1 MESISRTVNGRECT
15 VSLTDSLVETLADL
29 QGEGIDR
36 NSLIQ
41 SRVSLLNEVI
51 SRFAADY
58 EPSEAA
64 EVLKLISGLS
74 MLSKAIESAYLLR
87 KTPTKNSTTMNDQEQ
102 DKIIEQTVAVLSE
115 TFTPA
120 SSLDESAKRYTSAQ
134 LAQAIYELAGVSPK
148 FETLYRIML
157 EAGYR
162 YVVDETSAAL
172 KYVWLLQYRG

>member
-15 VSLTDSLVETLADL
+15 VILTDSLVETLADL

-74 MLSKAIESAYLLR
+74 MQSKAIES
-87 KTPTKNSTTMNDQEQ
+87 
-102 DKIIEQTVAVLSE
+102 LSAPE
-115 TFTPA
+115 
-120 SSLDESAKRYTSAQ
+120 K
-134 LAQAIYELAGVSPK
+134 
-148 FETLYRIML
+148 
-157 EAGYR
+157 
-162 YVVDETSAAL
+162 
-172 KYVWLLQYRG
+172 

>member
-1 MESISRTVNGRECT
+1 MARSSRSWR
-15 VSLTDSLVETLADL
+15 
-29 QGEGIDR
+29 
-36 NSLIQ
+36 
-41 SRVSLLNEVI
+41 
-51 SRFAADY
+51 
-58 EPSEAA
+58 
-64 EVLKLISGLS
+64 
-74 MLSKAIESAYLLR
+74 LR

-102 DKIIEQTVAVLSE
+102 EKIIEATVDVLSE
-115 TFTPA
+115 TFAPA
-120 SSLDESAKRYTSAQ
+120 SSIDESAKRYTSAQ

>member
-15 VSLTDSLVETLADL
+15 VILTDSLVETLADL

-74 MLSKAIESAYLLR
+74 MLSKAIES
-87 KTPTKNSTTMNDQEQ
+87 
-102 DKIIEQTVAVLSE
+102 LSAPE
-115 TFTPA
+115 NNH
-120 SSLDESAKRYTSAQ
+120 
-134 LAQAIYELAGVSPK
+134 
-148 FETLYRIML
+148 
-157 EAGYR
+157 
-162 YVVDETSAAL
+162 
-172 KYVWLLQYRG
+172 

>member
-1 MESISRTVNGRECT
+1 METISRTVNGRKCT
-15 VSLTDSLVETLADL
+15 VILTDSLVETLADL

-74 MLSKAIESAYLLR
+74 MLSKAIES
-87 KTPTKNSTTMNDQEQ
+87 
-102 DKIIEQTVAVLSE
+102 LSAPE
-115 TFTPA
+115 
-120 SSLDESAKRYTSAQ
+120 K
-134 LAQAIYELAGVSPK
+134 
-148 FETLYRIML
+148 
-157 EAGYR
+157 
-162 YVVDETSAAL
+162 
-172 KYVWLLQYRG
+172 

>member
-87 KTPTKNSTTMNDQEQ
+87 KITTN
-102 DKIIEQTVAVLSE
+102 K
-115 TFTPA
+115 
-120 SSLDESAKRYTSAQ
+120 
-134 LAQAIYELAGVSPK
+134 
-148 FETLYRIML
+148 
-157 EAGYR
+157 
-162 YVVDETSAAL
+162 
-172 KYVWLLQYRG
+172 

>member
-15 VSLTDSLVETLADL
+15 VILTDSLVETLADL

-74 MLSKAIESAYLLR
+74 MLSKAIES
-87 KTPTKNSTTMNDQEQ
+87 
-102 DKIIEQTVAVLSE
+102 LSAPE
-115 TFTPA
+115 
-120 SSLDESAKRYTSAQ
+120 K
-134 LAQAIYELAGVSPK
+134 
-148 FETLYRIML
+148 
-157 EAGYR
+157 
-162 YVVDETSAAL
+162 
-172 KYVWLLQYRG
+172 

>member
-15 VSLTDSLVETLADL
+15 VILTDSLVETLADL

-74 MLSKAIESAYLLR
+74 MLSKAIES
-87 KTPTKNSTTMNDQEQ
+87 
-102 DKIIEQTVAVLSE
+102 LSAPE
-115 TFTPA
+115 NNH
-120 SSLDESAKRYTSAQ
+120 Q
-134 LAQAIYELAGVSPK
+134 
-148 FETLYRIML
+148 
-157 EAGYR
+157 
-162 YVVDETSAAL
+162 
-172 KYVWLLQYRG
+172 

>member
-15 VSLTDSLVETLADL
+15 VILTDSLVETLADL

-74 MLSKAIESAYLLR
+74 MLSKAIENLSAPE
-87 KTPTKNSTTMNDQEQ
+87 K
-102 DKIIEQTVAVLSE
+102 
-115 TFTPA
+115 
-120 SSLDESAKRYTSAQ
+120 
-134 LAQAIYELAGVSPK
+134 
-148 FETLYRIML
+148 
-157 EAGYR
+157 
-162 YVVDETSAAL
+162 
-172 KYVWLLQYRG
+172 

>member
-15 VSLTDSLVETLADL
+15 VILTDSLVETLADL

-74 MLSKAIESAYLLR
+74 MLRKAIES
-87 KTPTKNSTTMNDQEQ
+87 
-102 DKIIEQTVAVLSE
+102 LSAPE
-115 TFTPA
+115 
-120 SSLDESAKRYTSAQ
+120 K
-134 LAQAIYELAGVSPK
+134 
-148 FETLYRIML
+148 
-157 EAGYR
+157 
-162 YVVDETSAAL
+162 
-172 KYVWLLQYRG
+172 